1 MSSDLVTEGTRIAA
15 LERELQRIRIVA
27 SCGILLAAA
36 LAVSGFGR
44 GHDEVVRAERVEL
57 VDAKG
62 VRHAMFAADT
72 VGLVVTLLDE
82 RDRPAGSFRL
92 TGEPRLAVET
102 SNGRE
107 VAGLGAPKVHNLTE

>member
-1 MSSDLVTEGTRIAA
+1 MCSRISELEGELRRTR
-15 LERELQRIRIVA
+15 VVGT
-27 SCGILLAAA
+27 CGILLVV
-36 LAVSGFGR
+36 AVGLSGFGR

-62 VRHAMFAADT
+62 VRHAMLAADS
-72 VGLVVTLLDE
+72 VGFVVTPLDE

-92 TGEPRLAVET
+92 TREPRLAVEA

-107 VAGLGAPKVHNLTE
+107 VAGLGAPKLHNLTE

>member
-1 MSSDLVTEGTRIAA
+1 MSSRISELELALRRTRAVGICALLLTTGAA
-15 LERELQRIRIVA
+15 LTA
-27 SCGILLAAA
+27 
-36 LAVSGFGR
+36 FTR

-62 VRHAMFAADT
+62 LRHALLVADSA
-72 VGLVVTLLDE
+72 GFVVTVLDK

-92 TGEPRLAVET
+92 TGEPRVTVEE
-102 SNGRE
+102 SDGQE